1 MLTLKL
7 LDMRIVSSRRS
18 HQQAPHPCL
27 DTADA
32 DTPASQRGD
41 LQARA
46 DLFAQQISIE
56 NARFERVIWQL
67 KTEHD
72 KQLEHLRAQLR
83 LANKLL
89 EFTDWH
95 HNVCAALTAR
105 IAVAK
110 VAETSI
116 RELQGRGED
125 LVGSS

>member
-1 MLTLKL
+1 
-7 LDMRIVSSRRS
+7 MRDI
-18 HQQAPHPCL
+18 
-27 DTADA
+27 
-32 DTPASQRGD
+32 RGD
-41 LQARA
+41 LQDRA

-72 KQLEHLRAQLR
+72 NQLEHLRAQLR

-95 HNVCAALTAR
+95 HNVCSALTAR
-105 IAVAK
+105 IAVAE

-116 RELQGRGED
+116 KELQEQRTADVHNSGAAAKVITF
-125 LVGSS
+125 VG